1 MGYALKTTCDFG
13 EVWEETAPGRDA
25 FSNLMAWPV
34 KKVGHFRADHDGG
47 RWYGNYFPCNEHLK
61 NPAVAAE
68 MAGVCRYLLEER
80 FAGKR
85 GRKELFFFCRAHPEA
100 ALTPGG
106 DEYNFYINGSFAN
119 YWIRA
124 ITRAG
129 DHNLYIHTFIK

>member
-34 KKVGHFRADHDGG
+34 KKVGHFRADHDGD

-80 FAGKR
+80 FAGNAGGKNYFSSAAPIRKQHSPPAGTSTISTSTVPSPTTGSGQSPGR
-85 GRKELFFFCRAHPEA
+85 G
-100 ALTPGG
+100 
-106 DEYNFYINGSFAN
+106 
-119 YWIRA
+119 
-124 ITRAG
+124 ITTSISTRS
-129 DHNLYIHTFIK
+129 